1 MPCSIDHGQ
10 KPRSAAS
17 ERSISSIHAPPAA
30 CSRAPRAQSRQ
41 HMRQYVLGGCVHQK
55 RHRSRADSIH
65 HRWRQIRLQIG
76 NLQAALPSSPC
87 RRAVVALRMKT
98 GASLQLERVAHLM
111 PLLDGSTLLHRVR
124 APVQS
129 PVSRMDGCVGN
140 LCSRSDLRLFV
151 TFSQICASPGCTQ
164 SGPVFS

>member
-1 MPCSIDHGQ
+1 M
-10 KPRSAAS
+10 
-17 ERSISSIHAPPAA
+17 
-30 CSRAPRAQSRQ
+30 
-41 HMRQYVLGGCVHQK
+41 HQK

-111 PLLDGSTLLHRVR
+111 PLLDGSTPLHRVR

-129 PVSRMDGCVGN
+129 PVSRMDGCAGN
-140 LCSRSDLRLFV
+140 RCSRSDLTLFV
-151 TFSQICASPGCTQ
+151 TFCQICASPGCSE
-164 SGPVFS
+164 SGITSTACMPPPSFTAATPHGIQERLIQVGGVWDDEAPSSAKSPATTCH